1 MIHTHVYTSI
11 VLLSIQLILLKNS
24 NGDHDSLTKF
34 GTELEGY
41 AFIDNKKIKNIKIK
55 SPKAYFDVTWNIN
68 Y

>member
-1 MIHTHVYTSI
+1 MYTSI

-41 AFIDNKKIKNIKIK
+41 AFIDNKKIKLLKLRVLKHI
-55 SPKAYFDVTWNIN
+55 SM
-68 Y
+68 